1 MVTLKTLDGDYEY
14 IFIEKIIFKYTNIYN
29 SKEPN

>member
-14 IFIEKIIFKYTNIYN
+14 IFIKKIIFKYTNN